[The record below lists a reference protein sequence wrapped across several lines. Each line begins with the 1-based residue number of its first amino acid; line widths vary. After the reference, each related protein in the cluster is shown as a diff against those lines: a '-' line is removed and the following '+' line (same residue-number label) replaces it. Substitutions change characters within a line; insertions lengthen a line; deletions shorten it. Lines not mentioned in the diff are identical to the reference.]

1 MTADAPATTTP
12 APSGG
17 DAGGGAAASG
27 GLAGGLNAGAS
38 IIGAGTAIMG
48 TVFAAQAAENQETI
62 MGMQFNEQQSESG
75 DGMAALMAQSL
86 GEGQPAGE
94 QPAQPA
100 EGQPTTTNEGR
111 PA

>member
-48 TVFAAQAAENQETI
+48 TVFAAQAAENQKTI

-75 DGMAALMAQSL
+75 DRMAALMAQSL
-86 GEGQPAGE
+86 GEGQPAGG